1 MNYWL
6 LLIPVISA
14 IIGFAGSWIAG
25 IILTK
30 KVIPSHQGEVAKMI
44 GQKAAEGLSI
54 ADIEKKI
61 ADPENIKKVMPVVEA
76 HIDDFLRHKLKAKM
90 PMIGMLIGDKTIN
103 SLKEVF
109 LKEIEEMFP
118 QVMAKFTGNLKN
130 EINIEALVTAKIR
143 SVSPG
148 TIRQSLSPVLKYFC
162 LSGAVIGFVTGL
174 VNTGLFL
181 LL

>member
-6 LLIPVISA
+6 LIIPVISA
-14 IIGFAGSWIAG
+14 VIGFTGSWIAG

-30 KVIPSHQGEVAKMI
+30 KIIPSRQEEMAKMI
-44 GQKAAEGLSI
+44 GQKAAEGFSI
-54 ADIEKKI
+54 TDMEQRV

-130 EINIEALVTAKIR
+130 EINIEALITAKIR
-143 SVSPG
+143 SVGPG
-148 TIRQSLSPVLKYFC
+148 AIRESLSPVLKYFG
-162 LSGAVIGFVTGL
+162 LSGAVVGFVIGL
-174 VNTGLFL
+174 VNAALFL
-181 LL
+181 SI

>member
-6 LLIPVISA
+6 LLIPVLSA
-14 IIGFAGSWIAG
+14 LIGFAGSRAAG
-25 IILTK
+25 IILVQK
-30 KVIPSHQGEVAKMI
+30 IIPGRREELAGMI
-44 GQKAAEGLSI
+44 GSKVAENFSLAG
-54 ADIEKKI
+54 IEKKI
-61 ADPENIKKVMPVVEA
+61 SGPENIKKVMPVVEA
-76 HIDDFLRHKLKAKM
+76 HVDDFLRHKLKAKM

-118 QVMAKFTGNLKN
+118 QVMGQFAGNLKN
-130 EINIEALVTAKIR
+130 EINIEELVAAKIR
-143 SVSPG
+143 SVSPA
-148 TIRQSLSPVLKYFC
+148 TIKDSLSPVIRYFC
-162 LSGAVIGFVTGL
+162 LAGAIIGFVAGL